1 MLPIFGIPFF
11 VMTLMFLL
19 DGLVLG
25 EAAII
30 GSERGRTV
38 EFDERNSSLADKG
51 ILDSHKFSFTAS
63 QTGVFI
69 CRFAILLLFFLS
81 LRRFLMGLTGTS

>member
-1 MLPIFGIPFF
+1 MRLR
-11 VMTLMFLL
+11 VLL
-19 DGLVLG
+19 DGFARG

-51 ILDSHKFSFTAS
+51 NLDSHKFSLTAS

-69 CRFAILLLFFLS
+69 CRLAILLLIFLS
-81 LRRFLMGLTGTS
+81 LSRFLMGLTGTS